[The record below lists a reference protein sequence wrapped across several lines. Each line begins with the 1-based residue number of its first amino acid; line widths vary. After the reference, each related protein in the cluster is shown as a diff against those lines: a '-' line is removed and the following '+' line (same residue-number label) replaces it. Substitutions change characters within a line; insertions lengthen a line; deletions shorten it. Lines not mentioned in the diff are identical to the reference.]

1 MILAR
6 YQGVRL
12 RSWIEQ
18 TLEGRFRLTI
28 NREKTKIVQLQEPGS
43 SLDFLGY
50 TFRYD
55 QDLKGRSHR
64 YLNIFPSRKAT
75 AKARETIRDLTSPQ
89 RCFMPVTEM
98 IGQINQWSTGW
109 TNYFGYG
116 YPRVAFRAMHSFIV
130 NRLTNHLQRRSQR
143 AYRAPAGKSFYAHVH
158 DLGLKRL

>member
-1 MILAR
+1 MVLLSQILLVGSLALGAATPDDR
-6 YQGVRL
+6 DAFTRRFIFNSDGGNIFLDKAPPMQPEDVHPYVDEVADQGV
-12 RSWIEQ
+12 
-18 TLEGRFRLTI
+18 T
-28 NREKTKIVQLQEPGS
+28 
-43 SLDFLGY
+43 
-50 TFRYD
+50 TFFICPNY
-55 QDLKGRSHR
+55 GMPMM
-64 YLNIFPSRKAT
+64 YPS
-75 AKARETIRDLTSPQ
+75 Q
-89 RCFMPVTEM
+89 VTEM